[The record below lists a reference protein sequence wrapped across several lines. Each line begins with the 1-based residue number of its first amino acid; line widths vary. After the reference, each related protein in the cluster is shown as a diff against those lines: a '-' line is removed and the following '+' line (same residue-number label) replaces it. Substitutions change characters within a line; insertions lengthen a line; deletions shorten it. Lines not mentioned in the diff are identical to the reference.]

1 MLRKKESR
9 KKKCGL
15 EDMRKKLFISN
26 LDFEITTDELRDL
39 FSAAAPTFS
48 VVIATDRE
56 TKRSKGF
63 AFVEMES
70 EDAATAAI
78 QALNGKVVNGRPIKV
93 VEDRG
98 KGTPAPGAPGAPGA
112 AGAPEGEGRRY
123 EPLPPIQRM
132 QLFKRRRKLDPFLED
147 PKAVID
153 YRDVTM
159 LSRFLSERGRILSRR
174 LTGLSAYNQ
183 RKVSKAIKRA
193 QNLGLLPFS
202 AV

>member
-1 MLRKKESR
+1 
-9 KKKCGL
+9 
-15 EDMRKKLFISN
+15 MRKKLFVSN
-26 LDFEITTDELRDL
+26 LDFDITTDELREM
-39 FSAAAPTFS
+39 FAAAAPTLS

-70 EDAATAAI
+70 EEAAKGAI
-78 QALNGKVVNGRPIKV
+78 QALNGKVVNGRPMKV

-98 KGTPAPGAPGAPGA
+98 KGAPAVGAPGAPVA
-112 AGAPEGEGRRY
+112 AGSEGEGRRY

-147 PKAVID
+147 PKATID
-153 YRDVTM
+153 YRDVAM

-174 LTGLSAYNQ
+174 LTGLNAYNQ